1 MAITVHITIYAC
13 KYMFRWAVYMHECPR
28 CKQIQIPRLDINTP
42 SNAIELDPNTMALY
56 GEGLEDGG
64 EDGDADDF
72 VSDDEESNGWYIP
85 RIAYEHSHIHTYI
98 YNTLCIHSQM
108 HGCRQIYIHIHTCTH
123 QTHIYTHNIY
133 IHIIYNMYYIN
144 LLFPIR

>member
-13 KYMFRWAVYMHECPR
+13 KYVFRWAVYMHECPR

-64 EDGDADDF
+64 EDGNADDF

-85 RIAYEHSHIHTYI
+85 RIAYLHSHIHTYI
-98 YNTLCIHSQM
+98 
-108 HGCRQIYIHIHTCTH
+108 HT
-123 QTHIYTHNIY
+123 
-133 IHIIYNMYYIN
+133 
-144 LLFPIR
+144 